1 MTLRGSRT
9 LLLLLLAL
17 GTGRLAGQEPPSHFP
32 TCSNDSAARTFL
44 GRVRYLLAGG
54 DETRRRALGLAA
66 SPPDAARLV
75 VEEQVCLTAT
85 FAYARLAHGGR
96 GPAPPYPVAVVRAG
110 GQYVVQ
116 LGGLEG
122 AETDRWEVLVFDPVF
137 RPARGDPA
145 P

>member
-1 MTLRGSRT
+1 MTLRPAAVVLAC
-9 LLLLLLAL
+9 LLVHAAPLPA
-17 GTGRLAGQEPPSHFP
+17 QEQPSHFP

-44 GRVRYLLAGG
+44 RRVQYLLAGG
-54 DETRRRALGLAA
+54 DEVRRRALGLMA

-85 FAYARLAHGGR
+85 FAYARLARGGR

-110 GQYVVQ
+110 TQYVVQ

-122 AETDRWEVLVFDPVF
+122 TETDRWEVLVFDPVF
-137 RPARGDPA
+137 RPARGDSSP
-145 P
+145 